1 VYPKGYHTKKEHT
14 MTYQADCTLPNELL
28 EQISAQGLDFL
39 PELIRIVINNAMQI
53 ERQKYLGVGPY
64 ERSDERQGH
73 GNGFKPKTV
82 TTRVAPITFD
92 IPQVRE
98 GGFYPQALEKGLRSE
113 RALML
118 ALAEMYVQG
127 VSTRKVA
134 AITERLCG
142 SEISSTQVSKAAA
155 LLDEVL
161 EAWRNRPLS
170 TVIYLYLDALYE
182 KVRLDGQ
189 IRDAAVLIA
198 SGVNLEGKRLIL
210 GVSVSLS
217 EQELHWRD
225 FLQSL
230 VDRGL
235 NGVEL
240 IISDAHVG
248 LQAARKAVFSGVPW
262 QRCQFHLQQ
271 NASQYVPRQSM
282 KREVASDIRTIFNAP
297 DRELAELQLRKT
309 VEKYAHSA
317 SRLADWLESNIPD
330 GLTAFSFPEDHW
342 RRIRTV
348 NSLERVCKEIRRRT
362 RVATIF
368 PNEASCLRLVSAVLM
383 EISETWETGRIYFS
397 LVDSIF

>member
-53 ERQKYLGVGPY
+53 ERQQYLGVGPY
-64 ERSDERQGH
+64 ERSFERQGH

-170 TVIYLYLDALYE
+170 TVIYLFLDALYE

-248 LQAARKAVFSGVPW
+248 LQAARKAIFSGVPW

-271 NASQYVPRQSM
+271 NASQYVSHQSM
-282 KREVASDIRTIFNAP
+282 KREVAADIRAIFNAP
-297 DRELAELQLRKT
+297 DREMAELQLRKT

-330 GLTAFSFPEDHW
+330 GLTVFSFPEDLR

-368 PNEASCLRLVSAVLM
+368 PNEESCLRLVSAVLM
-383 EISETWETGRIYFS
+383 EISENWETGKIYLS
-397 LVDSIF
+397 LLRF

>member
-1 VYPKGYHTKKEHT
+1 
-14 MTYQADCTLPNELL
+14 MTYQDNFTLPTELL
-28 EQISAQGLDFL
+28 EEVAEQGLDFL
-39 PELIRIVINNAMQI
+39 PEMIRIVINTAMQV

-64 ERSDERQGH
+64 ERSNRRQGH
-73 GNGFKPKTV
+73 ANGFKPKTV

-98 GGFYPQALEKGLRSE
+98 GGFYPQALEKGMRSE

-134 AITERLCG
+134 AVTERLCG
-142 SEISSTQVSKAAA
+142 SEISSTQVSRAAA
-155 LLDEVL
+155 QLDEVL
-161 EAWRNRPLS
+161 EAWRNRPLE
-170 TVIYLYLDALYE
+170 TIIYLYLDAMYE
-182 KVRLDGQ
+182 KVRIDGQ
-189 IRDAAVLIA
+189 IRDAAVLMA
-198 SGVNLEGKRLIL
+198 SGVKPDGKRLIL
-210 GVSVSLS
+210 GVSVSLG

-230 VDRGL
+230 VERGL

-248 LQAARKAVFSGVPW
+248 LQAARKAVFSGIPW
-262 QRCQFHLQQ
+262 QRCQFHLQK

-282 KREVASDIRTIFNAP
+282 KQEVAADIRAIFNAA
-297 DRELAELQLRKT
+297 DRAQAEAQLCKT
-309 VEKYAHSA
+309 VDKYAQIA
-317 SRLADWLESNIPD
+317 SKLADWLEGNIPE
-330 GLTAFSFPEDHW
+330 GLTVFSFQENHR

-348 NSLERVCKEIRRRT
+348 NSLERVCEEIRRRT

-368 PNEASCLRLVSAVLM
+368 PNEASCLRLVSALLM
-383 EISETWETGRIYFS
+383 EISETWETGRIYLSFERY
-397 LVDSIF
+397 